1 MNDDITKTIA
11 KLKKLHQKYTDDVR
25 TLAAKEAEI
34 AAKLADANEKALQTA
49 EAIAAL
55 EGKPQ
60 FTKLLQDAL
69 KMPAAALP
77 NVDYVAATDMKTEIP
92 GSGNAELPPPE
103 PGMKWAVN
111 DVGEDVLVPIVM
123 PAPRAVPG
131 VTQVDIHLP
140 PVAEDGEFED
150 PTSFLT

>member
-1 MNDDITKTIA
+1 MSDIAKTITR
-11 KLKKLHQKYTDDVR
+11 LKKLHQKYTDDVR

-92 GSGNAELPPPE
+92 ESGNAELPPPE

-150 PTSFLT
+150 PTSFF